1 MDISLTKKELA
12 TVAGYTYRRLHEID
26 LGLPADKKLFV
37 DSGNGKYDLPTFVQR
52 WVKFNIDRENED
64 DNKLAEAKTRHEIVK
79 TKKTELEVARL
90 EGKMIDVQ
98 DVRKLWSDIAITVV
112 QNALALPQKLAPIL
126 VMQENEEV
134 IAGIIDDEI
143 RVMLEG
149 IADTPLPSYV
159 YDEGNQNAE
168 DDRGEE

>member
-1 MDISLTKKELA
+1 MGISLTKKELSS
-12 TVAGYTYRRLHEID
+12 VAGYTYRRLHEID
-26 LGLPADKKLFV
+26 LGLPAEKKLFV
-37 DSGNGKYDLPTFVQR
+37 DSGDGKYDLATFVQR
-52 WVKFNIDRENED
+52 WVRFNIDRETED
-64 DNKLAEAKTRHEIVK
+64 DNKLAEAKTKHEIVK

-98 DVRKLWSDIAITVV
+98 DVRKLWGDIAVTVV
-112 QNALALPQKLAPIL
+112 QNALALPQKLAPVL

-143 RVMLEG
+143 RVMLDG

-159 YDEGNQNAE
+159 LDDDQGAE